1 MPGLGTPG
9 VSLAAT
15 VGSSPYEPGLTL
27 SLRPTW
33 GAAGMGA
40 ETLWQDQIQSYMQGS
55 AYDQTG
61 MDARLGYGL
70 RLGQDGLLTPFT
82 SFGQRQHSG
91 QRLQV
96 GTVVGTLGQGSG
108 SLHGPFQIEVSGE
121 RYDRPGGNADH
132 RFSMFGVLNLGGS
145 APAYDITTGIDPRL
159 HDPASDLLDVAALQD
174 ADPPA
179 PATDVAPVDETAT
192 PALVNAA
199 AVGEAMPAV
208 VLAPAAVADTPAG
221 GAAPMPAALSATAYA
236 ESVPAEADRFL
247 PDAVVEATGTRK
259 SAVESSPA
267 VRMTV
272 RREEVDLQGAL
283 RSTVAAREPA
293 SEFLAPVKETRA
305 ARTGRSSSRP
315 NRPPVFSAPSYAF
328 ETPSR
333 RGSRG
338 DVASLGFVLA
348 RDPDR
353 GPVTY
358 SLTAGDWTRFE
369 VDAASGA
376 ITYLG
381 PDLPGTR
388 RYKLQVTAR
397 DTGRLTE
404 TVTVA
409 VTVASAPSV
418 PRTGTT
424 GAADAAPSAA
434 PVREAAAPR
443 NAAARAAAGALH
455 VAGVRAAAG
464 EPRTAAALPASVVRS
479 IAAARAGATPR
490 AVSAR
495 RPASAAPRGA
505 TARAVGAGRRTALA
519 DAARTYAGVPV
530 LIDVLENDAE
540 REGIRIVDVTTPA
553 HGTVTV
559 TNGVV
564 RYAPAPG
571 HRGRD
576 TFTYTVVGKGGWTAR
591 ASVTVLV
598 VG

>member
-1 MPGLGTPG
+1 M
-9 VSLAAT
+9 
-15 VGSSPYEPGLTL
+15 
-27 SLRPTW
+27 
-33 GAAGMGA
+33 
-40 ETLWQDQIQSYMQGS
+40 
-55 AYDQTG
+55 
-61 MDARLGYGL
+61 
-70 RLGQDGLLTPFT
+70 
-82 SFGQRQHSG
+82 
-91 QRLQV
+91 
-96 GTVVGTLGQGSG
+96 
-108 SLHGPFQIEVSGE
+108 
-121 RYDRPGGNADH
+121 
-132 RFSMFGVLNLGGS
+132 
-145 APAYDITTGIDPRL
+145 
-159 HDPASDLLDVAALQD
+159 QD